1 MAGGAGLGYE
11 VAFPLDQQPRV
22 ERWASSSI
30 PFLFTPSGVLRSLA
44 VLNKRLSALLT
55 VILVLLVLPALMA
68 PDDSGLGG
76 LAGVGI
82 AGIICVALGALIGF
96 AIEIYIIYFLY
107 TDANARGQNGVLWA
121 IIGFFTGLLGLI
133 IWLIMRPE
141 KKV

>member
-1 MAGGAGLGYE
+1 M
-11 VAFPLDQQPRV
+11 
-22 ERWASSSI
+22 
-30 PFLFTPSGVLRSLA
+30 
-44 VLNKRLSALLT
+44 LNKRLSALLT

-76 LAGVGI
+76 LLGGGI
-82 AGIICVALGALIGF
+82 VALVCVGLVILVGL
-96 AIEIYIIYFLY
+96 AIQLYIIYFLY